1 MPRDALVLTQENP
14 MHRNRTSP
22 QLRRPRWSFPGA
34 LLGLPAL
41 LWSVTALADVSERDL
56 GAAAKAV
63 DAKVIEWR
71 RDFHAN
77 PELGNRE
84 VRTAEIIAKRLQALN
99 MQVKT
104 GIAVTGVAGLLRG
117 ALPGPT
123 IALRADM
130 DALPVTEQVD
140 LPFKS
145 RVKTE
150 YRGEQVGVMHAC
162 GHDTHVAILLGVAE
176 VLAGMR
182 DKLRGQV
189 LFIFQPA
196 EEGPPEGE
204 SGGAGRMLA
213 EGLFDIA
220 KPQAVFGLHVIASL
234 PTGVIGYRS
243 GPMMAGSDRFTIE
256 VTGRQTHGANPWNGV
271 DPIVVAAQITS
282 GLQQIISRQI
292 DISKIPAVI
301 SIGAIKGGIRFNI
314 IPDSVE
320 MIGTIRTFDPG
331 VRTDVIERME
341 RTVKNIAAASGA
353 TAKLTIGDAPNPPV
367 INDAALT
374 QQSLPSLERVVG
386 KDNVR
391 TINLQ
396 TTAEDFSYYGA
407 KIPSLFF
414 WVGITPKDRDPTTV
428 PFNHSPLFYVDEA
441 GMGVGMRALLTVA
454 TDYLQSSPKKK

>member
-1 MPRDALVLTQENP
+1 
-14 MHRNRTSP
+14 MHRNLASP
-22 QLRRPRWSFPGA
+22 QPVRPTRLQA
-34 LLGLPAL
+34 LLGLPVL
-41 LWSVTALADVSERDL
+41 LWSMALMADVSERELD
-56 GAAAKAV
+56 AAAKAV
-63 DAKVIEWR
+63 DNKVLEWR

-84 VRTAEIIAKRLQALN
+84 VRTADVVAKRLQALN

-117 ALPGPT
+117 ARPGPT

-162 GHDTHVAILLGVAE
+162 GHDAHVAILLGVAE

-182 DKLRGQV
+182 DKLPGQV

-196 EEGPPEGE
+196 EEGPPDGE
-204 SGGAGRMLA
+204 TGGAGRMLA

-256 VTGRQTHGANPWNGV
+256 VKGRQTHGANPWNGV
-271 DPIVVAAQITS
+271 DPIVVAAQITT
-282 GLQQIISRQI
+282 GLQNIVSRQI

-301 SIGAIKGGIRFNI
+301 SVGAIKGGIRFNI
-314 IPDSVE
+314 IPDTVE
-320 MIGTIRTFDPG
+320 MIGTIRTFEPS
-331 VRTDVIERME
+331 VRSDVIERME
-341 RTVKNIAAASGA
+341 RTAKNIAAASGA
-353 TAKLTIGDAPNPPV
+353 TATLTIAPAPNPPV
-367 INDAALT
+367 INEPVLT
-374 QQSLPSLERVVG
+374 QQSLPALERVVG
-386 KDNVR
+386 KGNVR

-396 TTAEDFSYYGA
+396 TTAEDFSFYGQRA
-407 KIPSLFF
+407 PALFF
-414 WVGITPKDRDPTTV
+414 WVGITPPDRDPATAA
-428 PFNHSPLFYVDEA
+428 FNHSPLFYVDEA
-441 GMGVGMRALLTVA
+441 GLGVGMRALLSVA
-454 TDYLQSSPKKK
+454 TDYLQRTPRK